1 MFLKI
6 RRSKYMDVSLLNN
19 TENYFARIPK
29 PIRKE
34 FDLKCGSY
42 LKLETSSGEDIIL
55 QVNPA
60 YNEDIKLIPDFT
72 GVFVTSHV
80 AEQLGLDKPN
90 TNTVDN
96 LTLGMDPEAF
106 IVDENGHTVD
116 AAEYF
121 NGFEIG
127 PDCGLIEFR
136 PNPSTTPAG
145 LVNNLYKLV
154 NKATKKLSPRWLDIV
169 AASSF
174 NFKPAGFHI
183 HFGYNSGL
191 KQHTSQIKLVGSLLD
206 YVVGVL
212 SLTKEIREDKFR
224 RGSSSYGKPGDV
236 KRSRVS
242 FEYRVPGGRLMES
255 PIPAIGIISVA
266 EIAVKD
272 FLSKCNTLT
281 DNLKHPEKFETY
293 DQLREVYPLI
303 PSKDIIYEIL
313 TNTTDTEN
321 YLKRMEDNII
331 QTIQNFDDYEN
342 RKKEIEM
349 FLNYESTYA
358 ENNLINHWKS
368 EYRKLGEE

>member
-6 RRSKYMDVSLLNN
+6 RRSKYMDISTLGN

-34 FDLKCGSY
+34 FGLKCGSY
-42 LKLETSSGEDIIL
+42 LKLETNNGEDLIL

-60 YNEDIKLIPDFT
+60 YNEDVKLIPNFS
-72 GVFVTSHV
+72 GIFVTSHV

-90 TNTVDN
+90 INTVDK

-106 IVDENGHTVD
+106 LVDENGHTVD
-116 AAEYF
+116 AAEHF
-121 NGFEIG
+121 NSFEIG

-136 PNPSTTPAG
+136 PNPSTTPQG
-145 LVNNLYKLV
+145 LVKNLYKLI
-154 NKATKKLSPRWLDIV
+154 NKATNKLKPRWLDIV
-169 AASSF
+169 AASNF

-191 KQHTSQIKLVGSLLD
+191 KNYMPQIKLVGSLLD

-212 SLTKEIREDKFR
+212 ALTKEIREDKFR

-255 PIPAIGIISVA
+255 PISAIGIVSIA

-272 FLSKCNTLT
+272 FLSNCNSLT
-281 DNLKHPEKFETY
+281 NDLKWPEKFETY

-303 PSKDIIYEIL
+303 PSKDIIYEVL
-313 TNTTDTEN
+313 TNTTDTET
-321 YLKRMEDNII
+321 YLHRMEDNII
-331 QTIQNFDDYEN
+331 QTIQNFDGYN
-342 RKKEIEM
+342 NKKKEIEM
-349 FLNYESTYA
+349 FFNYESTYA

-368 EYRKLGEE
+368 EYKKIGEE